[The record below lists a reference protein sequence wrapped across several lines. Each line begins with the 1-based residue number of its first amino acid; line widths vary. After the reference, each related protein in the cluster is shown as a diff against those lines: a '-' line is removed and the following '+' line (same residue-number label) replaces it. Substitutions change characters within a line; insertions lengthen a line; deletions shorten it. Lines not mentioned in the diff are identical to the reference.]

1 MVTKGAHQDRQ
12 PVHDPITV
20 SLRDGRYQPHE
31 LCRPRTGKVRRE
43 CHARGGEAEAED
55 AAVARVARA
64 PQMPLP
70 LELCHQP
77 AHATLLEPQTG
88 GKVPL
93 RERRAARQFHE
104 GVGLRDGHRR
114 ATGRA
119 IRPVQAEGAHE
130 ADHEVLE
137 LLRVG

>member
-1 MVTKGAHQDRQ
+1 VAKGAHQDRQ

-20 SLRDGRYQPHE
+20 RIGNGRYQPRE
-31 LCRPRTGKVRRE
+31 LCRPHTGKVRRE
-43 CHARGGEAEAED
+43 CHARGREAEAEHTTI
-55 AAVARVARA
+55 ARVARA

-70 LELCHQP
+70 LELSHQP
-77 AHATLLEPQTG
+77 AHATFLEAETG
-88 GKVPL
+88 GELPL
-93 RERRAARQFHE
+93 RERRAARQFHD

-119 IRPVQAEGAHE
+119 IRPEQAKGAHE
-130 ADHEVLE
+130 ADDEVLE